1 MNIPDFEL
9 LNIRKLLPSLRK
21 SEVMMILKTWGNSW
35 STSYRYHEPK
45 LLTCLFGCPDCPDKL
60 AHYVVC
66 PWLFKIVSLIRPETS
81 SDPLERIALKNAT
94 IESLKA
100 VACIFAGYH
109 SIKCMPTNLTIA
121 HTSSTDSS
129 SRVATAVSF
138 AEAFLA
144 LARDIRLQCRLS
156 HRLQEHFG
164 RYLLSQDVPFL
175 VHETVT

>member
-1 MNIPDFEL
+1 MC
-9 LNIRKLLPSLRK
+9 PSAAVVAALARG
-21 SEVMMILKTWGNSW
+21 V
-35 STSYRYHEPK
+35 PK
-45 LLTCLFGCPDCPDKL
+45 KP
-60 AHYVVC
+60 
-66 PWLFKIVSLIRPETS
+66 
-81 SDPLERIALKNAT
+81 
-94 IESLKA
+94 LKA

-109 SIKCMPTNLTIA
+109 SIKCMPPNLTIA

-156 HRLQEHFG
+156 HRLQEHLG

-175 VHETVT
+175 VRETDT

>member
-1 MNIPDFEL
+1 
-9 LNIRKLLPSLRK
+9 
-21 SEVMMILKTWGNSW
+21 MMVLKTWGNSR
-35 STSYRYHEPK
+35 SPSYRYHEPK
-45 LLTCLFGCPDCPDKL
+45 LLTCLFGRPDCPDKL

-81 SDPLERIALKNAT
+81 SDLLERIALKNAT

-109 SIKCMPTNLTIA
+109 SIKCMPANLTIA

-138 AEAFLA
+138 ADAFLA

-175 VHETVT
+175 EHETVT

>member
-1 MNIPDFEL
+1 M
-9 LNIRKLLPSLRK
+9 
-21 SEVMMILKTWGNSW
+21 
-35 STSYRYHEPK
+35 
-45 LLTCLFGCPDCPDKL
+45 
-60 AHYVVC
+60 VC
-66 PWLFKIVSLIRPETS
+66 PWLFKIVSLIRPDTS
-81 SDPLERIALKNAT
+81 PDPLERIALKNIT

-109 SIKCMPTNLTIA
+109 SIKCMPPNLTIV

-129 SRVATAVSF
+129 SHVATAVSF

-175 VHETVT
+175 VHETDT

>member
-1 MNIPDFEL
+1 MSSNGF
-9 LNIRKLLPSLRK
+9 
-21 SEVMMILKTWGNSW
+21 VV
-35 STSYRYHEPK
+35 PK
-45 LLTCLFGCPDCPDKL
+45 WF
-60 AHYVVC
+60 HYVVC

-100 VACIFAGYH
+100 IACIFAGYH
-109 SIKCMPTNLTIA
+109 SIKCIA

-138 AEAFLA
+138 ADAFLA
-144 LARDIRLQCRLS
+144 LACDIRLQCRLS

-175 VHETVT
+175 EHETVT

>member
-1 MNIPDFEL
+1 
-9 LNIRKLLPSLRK
+9 
-21 SEVMMILKTWGNSW
+21 
-35 STSYRYHEPK
+35 
-45 LLTCLFGCPDCPDKL
+45 
-60 AHYVVC
+60 
-66 PWLFKIVSLIRPETS
+66 
-81 SDPLERIALKNAT
+81 
-94 IESLKA
+94 
-100 VACIFAGYH
+100 
-109 SIKCMPTNLTIA
+109 MPPNLTIA

-175 VHETVT
+175 VRETDT